1 MSEAAAKDAVL
12 EIGCEEL
19 PSSYVGPALEQ
30 LAATVGKALDDA
42 RLGHG
47 RISTFG
53 TPRRLIV
60 YVESVAP
67 RQPDSAVE
75 TRGPAVK
82 AAYDPQGHPTAAA
95 AGFARSAGVAV
106 EDLVRKQTPGGEYVF
121 AIKHVPGKPA
131 RTLLAEIFPAAI
143 KAVEFPRSMRW
154 GSGELRFARPIRW
167 LVALWGDELVEFT
180 LDGLASERITY
191 GHRFL
196 APEPAAVP
204 QAAELVPVLRGLYVE
219 PDISRRRESIRR
231 QGDALAE
238 KAGGLVAWNE
248 DLLDEV
254 TELVEYPTV
263 FLGTFAESYLRLPK
277 EVLMTVMA
285 HHQRYFALMRPDGS
299 LLPYFLAVRNGGT
312 VGLDTVRAGNE
323 KVLGARLADAAFFYD
338 EDRRHRLAERV
349 PALAGRLFLGGL
361 GTMLDKTARLRKLVS
376 YMASRLGIGTQEA
389 ELVDRT
395 AFLCKADLG
404 TAMVGEL
411 PELQGIMGEHYA
423 RLDGEQEAV
432 AAGIREHYL
441 PVRAGDPVPPH
452 LTGLL
457 VGIADRL
464 DTLAGAFA
472 KGLGPS
478 GSQDPYALRRAA
490 AGLITILQNSPL
502 PVPLGEL
509 ARLAADG
516 VCALAAADPADVAQ
530 RVMDF
535 AGTRLRQALLD
546 RGLAY
551 DTVEAVL
558 AVGPGLAGATVTA
571 ADFPADAF
579 VRATALEAFRGDP
592 SAATVIAASVR
603 AEGLGAQGEPDAAV
617 EAALFEDPV
626 ESALWEAYQATAARV
641 QGFLAASLGGDG
653 YMQAWGAMAT
663 LKEPLDRYL
672 DTVLV
677 MHPDLR
683 IRANRLGLLRR
694 VRDLLRAGAD
704 LTKLV
709 VS

>member
-1 MSEAAAKDAVL
+1 VSQDLAKDAVL

-19 PSSYVGPALEQ
+19 PSSYVVPALEQ
-30 LAATVGKALDDA
+30 LATTIAKSLDDA

-47 RISTFG
+47 QISTFG

-60 YVESVAP
+60 YVEAVAA
-67 RQPDSAVE
+67 RQPDSTVE
-75 TRGPAVK
+75 TRGPSVK
-82 AAYDPQGHPTAAA
+82 AAYDPQGHPTPAA

-106 EDLVRKQTPGGEYVF
+106 EDLIRKETPGGEYVF

-131 RTLLAEIFPAAI
+131 QALLAEIFPAAI
-143 KAVEFPRSMRW
+143 RAVEFPRSMRW

-167 LVALWGDELVEFT
+167 LLALWGDELVEFT
-180 LDGLASERITY
+180 LDGIASERITY

-196 APEPAAVP
+196 APDATFVP

-219 PDISRRRESIRR
+219 ADIFRRRQSIRQ

-238 KAGGLVAWNE
+238 KAGGFVAWNE
-248 DLLDEV
+248 ELLDEV

-263 FLGTFAESYLRLPK
+263 FLGRFAESYLRLPK
-277 EVLMTVMA
+277 EVLITVMA
-285 HHQRYFALMRPDGS
+285 HHQRYFALTRPDGS

-361 GTMLDKTARLRKLVS
+361 GTMLDKTARLRTL
-376 YMASRLGIGTQEA
+376 ASHMSTRLGIGAAEA

-411 PELQGIMGEHYA
+411 PELQGVMGEHYA
-423 RLDGEQEAV
+423 RLDGEPEAV
-432 AAGIREHYL
+432 ATGIREHYL
-441 PVRAGDPVPPH
+441 PVRAGDPVPSNRS
-452 LTGLL
+452 GLL

-472 KGLGPS
+472 KGLEPS

-490 AGLITILQNSPL
+490 AGLITLLQSSPL

-509 ARLAADG
+509 VRLAADG
-516 VCALAAADPADVAQ
+516 VASLAGADPAVVAQ

-535 AGTRLRQALLD
+535 AATRLRQALLD
-546 RGLAY
+546 SGIAY
-551 DTVEAVL
+551 DSVEAVL
-558 AVGPGLAGATVTA
+558 AVGPGLAGPNVTA

-579 VRATALEAFRGDP
+579 VRAGALEGFRGEP
-592 SAATVIAASVR
+592 QAAAVIAASVR
-603 AEGLGAQGEPDAAV
+603 AEGLGALGEPAGAV
-617 EAALFEDPV
+617 EPGLFEDPV
-626 ESALWEAYQATAARV
+626 ESALWEAYQATSSRV
-641 QGFLAASLGGDG
+641 QGNLATSLGRDS
-653 YMQAWGAMAT
+653 YVQAWRAMAE

-677 MHPDLR
+677 MHQDLR
-683 IRANRLGLLRR
+683 IRANRLRLLRR
-694 VRDLLRAGAD
+694 VRDLLRTGAD

-709 VS
+709 S

>member
-1 MSEAAAKDAVL
+1 MLRDVEQDAVL

-19 PSSYVGPALEQ
+19 PSSYVMPALEQ
-30 LAATVGKALDDA
+30 LAATIGHSLDQA

-67 RQPDSAVE
+67 QQPDSTVE
-75 TRGPAVK
+75 TRGPSVR
-82 AAYDPQGHPTAAA
+82 AAYDPQGHPTPAA

-106 EDLVRKQTPGGEYVF
+106 EDLVRKETPGGEYVF
-121 AIKHVPGKPA
+121 AVKHVPGRPA
-131 RTLLAEIFPAAI
+131 RAVLAEVFTGAI
-143 KAVEFPRSMRW
+143 RAVEFPRSMRW
-154 GSGELRFARPIRW
+154 GSGDLRFARPIRW
-167 LVALWGDELVEFT
+167 LCALWGSELVEFA
-180 LDGLASERITY
+180 LDGIASERITY

-196 APEPAAVP
+196 APDATAVP

-219 PDISRRRESIRR
+219 PDISRRRESIRQ

-238 KAGGLVAWNE
+238 KAGGSVAWNE
-248 DLLDEV
+248 ELLDEV

-277 EVLMTVMA
+277 EVLITVMA
-285 HHQRYFALMRPDGS
+285 HHQRYFAITRPDGS
-299 LLPYFLAVRNGGT
+299 LLPYFLAVRNGGIA
-312 VGLDTVRAGNE
+312 GLDTVRAGNE

-338 EDRRHRLAERV
+338 EDRRRRLEERV

-361 GTMLDKTARLRKLVS
+361 GTMLDKTARLRSLVS
-376 YMASRLGIGTQEA
+376 FMTSRLGTGAGEA
-389 ELVDRT
+389 TLVDRT
-395 AFLCKADLG
+395 ALLCKADLG
-404 TAMVGEL
+404 TAVVGEL

-423 RLDGEQEAV
+423 RLDGEPDAV

-441 PVRAGDPVPPH
+441 PVRAGDPVPSH

-472 KGLGPS
+472 RGLEPS

-490 AGLITILQNSPL
+490 AGLVTIMENSPL
-502 PVPLGEL
+502 PFPLGEVVR
-509 ARLAADG
+509 AAADG
-516 VCALAAADPADVAQ
+516 VAPLAGVDPADVAR

-535 AGTRLRQALLD
+535 IGTRLRQALLD
-546 RGLAY
+546 SGVAY

-558 AVGPGLAGATVTA
+558 AVGPGLAGAAAAA
-571 ADFPADAF
+571 ADFPADTF
-579 VRATALEAFRGDP
+579 LRASALTTFRNEPEAG
-592 SAATVIAASVR
+592 AVIAASVR
-603 AEGLGAQGEPDAAV
+603 AGGLGAQGDPAGAIDPG
-617 EAALFEDPV
+617 LFEHPV
-626 ESALWEAYQATAARV
+626 EGQLLAAYQAVAGEVGAILAQAARTQDYIHV
-641 QGFLAASLGGDG
+641 
-653 YMQAWGAMAT
+653 WKTMAG

-677 MHPDLR
+677 MHPDEAVR
-683 IRANRLGLLRR
+683 QNRLRLLRR
-694 VRDLLRAGAD
+694 VRDLLRTGAD
-704 LTKLV
+704 MTRLV
-709 VS
+709 VQ